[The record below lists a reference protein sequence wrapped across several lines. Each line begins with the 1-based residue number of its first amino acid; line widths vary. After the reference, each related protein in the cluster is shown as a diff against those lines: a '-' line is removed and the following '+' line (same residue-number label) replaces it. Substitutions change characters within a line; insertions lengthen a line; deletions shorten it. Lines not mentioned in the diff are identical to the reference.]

1 MKKFT
6 SILLAVM
13 ILISCFSVV
22 NASAVE
28 YNEVEDN
35 NVIAELNDGY
45 YLCYNYLPSPPW
57 MKAFYV
63 QYDNYIFMNHNCN
76 GESGHG
82 FYVKKDNQNLMLS
95 EAFAKGITNIE
106 EVVSIINSKEIS
118 PISTKIIYT
127 SMDKAGIEALFPEF
141 DFSDCYPVVI
151 NTSSFETTT
160 QIPEENCLKIIQ
172 KKYGKDVT
180 KCEIFGTLGDYKVC
194 FAGAAPDGNY
204 IFTALYYWK
213 ALGNYTFIS
222 FAQACPY
229 DLGVFVVDSDNAYTL
244 DDAYNNEIINDDDL
258 KYIVEDVF
266 CNSSYCWSAYAS
278 GADIAPIAPQ
288 PTSSEATESVET
300 TAPDTT
306 KSPEPIETVEPVQT
320 ESNENSSQTEATK
333 PQDTTSENT
342 TDTTK
347 PATTETT
354 ENNTETVPTIVID
367 STDATEPATTEPV
380 TVEATENNTVTAP
393 TNVTDSTDA
402 TEPETIGATDPPE
415 TVPDDK
421 PAASAP
427 KTTITLAKSSA
438 TLYLKDKIK
447 IKANVKNS
455 TEKTTYTS
463 SDTKVA
469 AVDSKGNV
477 KAKKA
482 GKAVITVTNNG
493 VTKKFTVNVKNPK
506 LNKNTVTVKKKGTVT
521 VKIIGKIK
529 GTNNIYINTKRAK
542 ITSKKSASTLTIKG
556 VKKGDTTLKI
566 NVSGITLKLRVKVK

>member
-35 NVIAELNDGY
+35 NVIAELNDSY

-63 QYDNYIFMNHNCN
+63 QYDNYIFINHNCN

-127 SMDKAGIEALFPEF
+127 SMDKVGIEALFPEY
-141 DFSDCYPVVI
+141 DFSDCCPIII

-160 QIPEENCLKIIQ
+160 QIPEEDCLKIIQ
-172 KKYGKDVT
+172 NKYGKDVT
-180 KCEIFGTLGDYKVC
+180 KCEIYGTLCDYKIC

-213 ALGNYTFIS
+213 SLGNYTFIS

-266 CNSSYCWSAYAS
+266 CNSSYCWSAYVS
-278 GADIAPIAPQ
+278 GADIAPIAP
-288 PTSSEATESVET
+288 
-300 TAPDTT
+300 APD
-306 KSPEPIETVEPVQT
+306 PT
-320 ESNENSSQTEATK
+320 ESNENSSQTETTK
-333 PQDTTSENT
+333 PQETTSENT
-342 TDTTK
+342 TN
-347 PATTETT
+347 TTESVTVEVT
-354 ENNTETVPTIVID
+354 ENNTETVP
-367 STDATEPATTEPV
+367 A
-380 TVEATENNTVTAP
+380 
-393 TNVTDSTDA
+393 NVTDSTDV
-402 TEPETIGATDPPE
+402 TEPETIGTTEPTE
-415 TVPDDK
+415 SVTDDK
-421 PAASAP
+421 PVLSAP
-427 KTTITLAKSSA
+427 KTTIALAKSSA

-506 LNKNTVTVKKKGTVT
+506 LNKNTVTVKKNDTVT

-529 GTNNIYINTKRAK
+529 GVNNTYINTKRAK
-542 ITSKKSASTLTIKG
+542 ITSGKSASTLTIKG
-556 VKKGDTTLKI
+556 LKKGNTTLKI
-566 NVSGITLKLRVKVK
+566 KVSGITLKLKVKVK